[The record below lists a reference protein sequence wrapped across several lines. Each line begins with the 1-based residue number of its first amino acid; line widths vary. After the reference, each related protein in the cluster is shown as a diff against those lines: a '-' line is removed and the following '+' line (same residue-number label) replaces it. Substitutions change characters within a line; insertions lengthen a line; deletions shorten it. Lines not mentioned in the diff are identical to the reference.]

1 VSIIEVSGLSKKY
14 HIGTR
19 VPYKTFMKAL
29 CCNSASFRETLMNVI
44 TSPAKLL
51 KRNGLK
57 RPLLGTDR
65 RMRRFQCS
73 DNRLEKKI
81 M

>member
-1 VSIIEVSGLSKKY
+1 VSIIEVSGLSKQY
-14 HIGTR
+14 RIGTKL
-19 VPYKTFMKAL
+19 PYKTF
-29 CCNSASFRETLMNVI
+29 REALMNAI
-44 TSPAKLL
+44 TSSARLL
-51 KRNGLK
+51 KRNRLK

-81 M
+81 MWNVKT